1 MLGWGRR
8 KSREQDLERELR
20 SHLEMEGQDQ
30 RDAGLPPGEAR
41 QAARRIFGNATLIKE
56 LTREV
61 WGWTSV
67 ERLWQ
72 DVRYALR
79 AMRRNPVV
87 TAVAVLSLALGI
99 GANTAIFSLIDTV
112 MLEKLPAKNAESLVL
127 LGDGVSSGSMDDE
140 PLGKWGMFSYPVY
153 KELESRNQVFSGLLA
168 FLSYSDRMLV
178 EIDHAEPELT
188 TPKLVSGNYFSVL
201 GVPALIGR
209 TFGPEDDKPGA
220 SPMAVLSYA
229 YWDRRFG
236 HDPHVI
242 GKTIVIRK
250 TAQTGLVV
258 RIAGVAP
265 RGFFGEKVGAAPEFW
280 LPLAMEAS
288 VDSRGSWLNDH
299 SLSCLQMLGRLRPG
313 VSDRQ
318 AQANIDLLFRQLLR
332 HYAGAQPSPER
343 LRAIQRTQV
352 QMRPASRGISNLRA
366 RYAEPLVFLLAL
378 TAAVLLIACAN
389 IANLLMA
396 RAAARQREIAVR
408 AAIGA
413 SRARLLRQMLTESVV
428 LASAGGALGALFAWW
443 ASAFLVHFV
452 SGAASPVLAVGLNL
466 RMLAFTALVS
476 LVTGLLFGL
485 APALSATRAELART
499 IKESRGRKTFRLG
512 RSLVVAQ
519 VAMTLLL
526 LVAAGAFV
534 RSLANLRS
542 LDIGFNRQNVLMF
555 ELDVRQTGYK
565 GAQLT
570 GLYDRLLERING
582 LPGVQSSALSRVAYS
597 RGIWGDSILVLGD
610 RAPHVIRGNF
620 ITPRYFETLG
630 VPLRAG
636 RAFGPQD
643 SFTAPK
649 TAIVNE
655 TLAGKFFP
663 GTSPLGRHFRFA
675 GGDADTIIVGVVRDF
690 TYNHIREDTP
700 PLIFL
705 PYAQSPGNLPNLT
718 VRTSGSAAEIRQA
731 IQDVAGS
738 LPVITAT
745 RLTELVDRTLATE
758 NLVARLAT
766 FFGLLAISLASIGIY
781 GILSYAVAGRTNE
794 MGIRLALGARP
805 RQLRWVVL
813 GDMLGLVA
821 AGTGIGIAAAIAGGR
836 LVENLLFG
844 LKAADPVTVTGASLL
859 LAGIATAAAYWPA
872 RRASRID
879 PLVALRYE

>member
-1 MLGWGRR
+1 MFGRRRR
-8 KSREQDLERELR
+8 KSREQDLERELQ
-20 SHLEMEGQDQ
+20 SHLGSERQEQQ
-30 RDAGLPPGEAR
+30 ETGLPPVEAR

-56 LTREV
+56 ITREV
-61 WGWTSV
+61 WGWTSL
-67 ERLWQ
+67 ERSWQ
-72 DVRYALR
+72 DVRYAVR

-87 TAVAVLSLALGI
+87 TGVAVLSLALGI

-112 MLEKLPAKNAESLVL
+112 MLEKLPAKNAERLVL
-127 LGDGVSSGSMDDE
+127 LGDGVSSGSMDDV
-140 PLGKWGMFSYPVY
+140 PFGKWGMFSYPVY
-153 KELESRNQVFSGLLA
+153 KVLESRNQVFSGLLA

-178 EIDHAEPELT
+178 EIDHAEPELA

-220 SPMAVLSYA
+220 SPRAVLSYA
-229 YWDRRFG
+229 YWDRRFA

-242 GKTIVIRK
+242 GKTMVIRK
-250 TAQTGLVV
+250 TAQTGVVV

-288 VDSRGSWLNDH
+288 VDSRGSWLDNP
-299 SLSCLQMLGRLRPG
+299 SLSCLQMLGRLGRG
-313 VSDRQ
+313 VSERQ
-318 AQANIDLLFRQLLR
+318 AQANLDVIFRQLLR
-332 HYAGAQPSPER
+332 QYAGPQLSPER
-343 LRAIQRTQV
+343 LRAIQRSQV
-352 QMRPASRGISNLRA
+352 QMHPASRGISSLRA

-396 RAAARQREIAVR
+396 RAAARRKEIAVR
-408 AAIGA
+408 VAIGA
-413 SRARLLRQMLTESVV
+413 SSARLLRQMLTESVV
-428 LASAGGALGALFAWW
+428 LASAGGMLGVLFAWW
-443 ASAFLVHFV
+443 ASAFLVRFV
-452 SGAASPVLAVGLNL
+452 SGAASPALAAGLNL

-476 LVTGLLFGL
+476 LATGLLFGL
-485 APALSATRAELART
+485 APALSATRAQA
-499 IKESRGRKTFRLG
+499 RGRNRSRLG
-512 RSLVVAQ
+512 RSLVIAQ

-534 RSLANLRS
+534 RSLQNLRT
-542 LDIGFNRQNVLMF
+542 LDIGFKKQNVLMF
-555 ELDVRQTGYK
+555 ELDVRQTGYQ

-570 GLYDRLLERING
+570 SLYDRLLERINR
-582 LPGVQSSALSRVAYS
+582 LPGVESAALSRVAYS
-597 RGIWGDSILVLGD
+597 RGIWGDSILVPGD
-610 RAPHVIRGNF
+610 RQAHVIRGNF

-636 RAFGPQD
+636 RVFGPQD
-643 SFTAPK
+643 NLTAPK
-649 TAIVNE
+649 TAIVNQ
-655 TLAGKFFP
+655 TLARKLFP
-663 GTSPLGRHFRFA
+663 GTSPLGRHFRFSGA
-675 GGDADTIIVGVVRDF
+675 EADTTIVGVVRDF

-700 PLIFL
+700 PLLFL
-705 PYAQSPGNLPNLT
+705 PYAQSAGNLPNLT
-718 VRTSGSAAEIRQA
+718 VRTSGSAAEIRRA
-731 IQDVAGS
+731 IREVAGS
-738 LPVITAT
+738 LPVISAT

-758 NLVARLAT
+758 DLVARLAT

-781 GILSYAVAGRTNE
+781 GILSYAVTGRTNE

-805 RQLRWVVL
+805 RQLRWIVL

-821 AGTGIGIAAAIAGGR
+821 AGIGFGIAAAIAGGR
-836 LVENLLFG
+836 LMENLLFG
-844 LKAADPVTVTGASLL
+844 AKASDPVTLIAASLL
-859 LAGIATAAAYWPA
+859 LVAVATAAAYWPA